1 MHELVRGVVL
11 VIVAALM
18 IALAAL
24 VFGGAAPANNTWSDP
39 IPVDEMTQDEI
50 YEARGAYD

>member
-1 MHELVRGVVL
+1 VHELVRGVVL